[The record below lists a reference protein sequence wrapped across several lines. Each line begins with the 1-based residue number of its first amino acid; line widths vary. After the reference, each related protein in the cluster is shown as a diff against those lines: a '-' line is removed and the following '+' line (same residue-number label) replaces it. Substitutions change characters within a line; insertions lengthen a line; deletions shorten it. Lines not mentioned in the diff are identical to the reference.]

1 MLDKILVPLD
11 GSPLAEGI
19 LTHVRRLL
27 VRRDAEVRL
36 LRVIPDRA
44 VEGAAWFPEEP
55 AETVQKHLE
64 RIRDLLAI
72 QGVSVHAEVRVGDP
86 AEKILK
92 VADDLRPSLIA
103 MSTHGRSGP
112 ARWLLGSVAERVL
125 RGARHPLL
133 LANPSAL
140 TEGEK
145 PREFKFRRLLVPLD
159 GSEMAAKVL
168 PLVEGF
174 AKVFESEVVLLHVV
188 PVPVIAEGPLP
199 YAGIPV
205 LPTKEDAA
213 AAIEPQREALARTGI
228 PTRVSVLFGGAA
240 AGILDAVTNE
250 KADLIAMTTHGRT
263 GFSRWVLGSVA
274 EKVARHSPCPVLVLR
289 TVEAAEER
297 EARGAKKAG
306 ARAENARA
314 AASGTP

>member
-11 GSPLAEGI
+11 GSPMAEGI

-36 LRVIPDRA
+36 LRVIPERV

-64 RIRDLLAI
+64 RVRDVLAI

-92 VADDLRPSLIA
+92 VAHDLDPSLIA

-125 RGARHPLL
+125 RHARHPLL
-133 LANPSAL
+133 LANPMAF

-145 PREFKFRRLLVPLD
+145 PRELKFRRLLVPLD
-159 GSEMAAKVL
+159 GSEMAARVL
-168 PLVEGF
+168 PLVESF
-174 AKVFESEVVLLHVV
+174 AKIYESEVVLLHVV

-213 AAIEPQREALARTGI
+213 ATLEPQREALARSGI
-228 PTRVSVLFGGAA
+228 PARVSVLFGGAA

-250 KADLIAMTTHGRT
+250 KADLVAMTTHGRT
-263 GFSRWVLGSVA
+263 GLSRWVLGSVA
-274 EKVARHSPCPVLVLR
+274 EKVIRHSSSPVLVLR
-289 TVEAAEER
+289 TVEATEER
-297 EARGAKKAG
+297 EPAGARKARARGAA
-306 ARAENARA
+306 AEA
-314 AASGTP
+314 AAGRTP